1 MAIIYPR
8 CEKKIHGKDYALSA
22 KGFILPCCW
31 CDTISPEKD
40 KELMK
45 LFRPHLHISKNDTIE
60 EILLSDEWLK
70 FKDSITKDYDKAP
83 KVCQRFCGHKD
94 KIKGIV
100 EDD

>member
-1 MAIIYPR
+1 MAIYR
-8 CEKKIHGKDYALSA
+8 YNFSKEFTKQAYAFSDIH
-22 KGFILPCCW
+22 
-31 CDTISPEKD
+31 
-40 KELMK
+40 
-45 LFRPHLHISKNDTIE
+45 KNDSIE